1 MSTLKE
7 FLTTTRK
14 RGLFWWLSFY
24 KEYILSLIY
33 EKKVSNKIDNSWKGV
48 KLSKTIT
55 PKGWSS
61 ENAFEFLGKE
71 YNGLIMKRYTDGR
84 K

>member
-48 KLSKTIT
+48 KLSRTIT
-55 PKGWSS
+55 PKGWTRDT
-61 ENAFEFLGKE
+61 AFLHLNKE
-71 YNGLIMKRYTDGR
+71 YQGIIMKRFKDG

>member
-7 FLTTTRK
+7 FLTKTRK

-48 KLSKTIT
+48 KLSKTIMPEGWT
-55 PKGWSS
+55 EKG
-61 ENAFEFLGKE
+61 AFEFLGKE
-71 YNGLIMKRYTDGR
+71 YSGLVMKRFKD
-84 K
+84 

>member
-55 PKGWSS
+55 PKGWTKD
-61 ENAFEFLGKE
+61 NAFEFLGKE
-71 YNGLIMKRYTDGR
+71 YSGLIMKRYTDG

>member
-1 MSTLKE
+1 
-7 FLTTTRK
+7 
-14 RGLFWWLSFY
+14 
-24 KEYILSLIY
+24 LIY

-48 KLSKTIT
+48 KLSNTIT

-71 YNGLIMKRYTDGR
+71 YNGLIMKRYTDG

>member
-33 EKKVSNKIDNSWKGV
+33 EKKVSNNVDNSWKGV

-55 PKGWSS
+55 PKGWTRDT
-61 ENAFEFLGKE
+61 AFLHLNKE
-71 YNGLIMKRYTDGR
+71 YQGTIMKRFKDG